1 MLEINLKQLESFVAT
16 VEHSGFTAAAA
27 ALYLTQSTVS
37 AHVSALEQIIGL
49 GDDDDAGEDGDDDE
63 AEDDY
68 TFDPELDDEE

>member
-37 AHVSALEQIIGL
+37 AHVSARRAQTRHTDPGGAERLC
-49 GDDDDAGEDGDDDE
+49 AG
-63 AEDDY
+63 
-68 TFDPELDDEE
+68 TRDPEPLRAPAGPRSG